1 MKLYRDPLYF
11 MLYEKVGDQE
21 LAKDLTIE
29 SLGKAF
35 KKLHLYVPNYVFSTW
50 LFTVARNHCIDYL
63 RKNKLPTVSIDK
75 MMLDVDGKRTNFD
88 LISDM
93 LNPEQEMEKKQRIAI
108 LRQIVDQLKPLN
120 PYGDSKNDFD
130 KWVLRQHIKPPFWAG
145 MKFFNV
151 YGPNEYHKGRMASV
165 ILHAFRQINRTG
177 EMKLF
182 RSHNPEFEDGKQKR
196 DFIYVKDVVNICHFL
211 MDARPESG
219 LYNVGSGKARTF
231 LDLTLNTFEAMNR
244 EKDVSFIDT
253 PEDIRDKYQYFTEA
267 SINKLISAGYKK
279 GFHTLEQG
287 VKDYVENYLMDHKY
301 F

>member
-1 MKLYRDPLYF
+1 MTNNLTEKGKRDLKLINRALETGDPTAYNELMKLYRDPLYF

-108 LRQIVDQLKPLN
+108 LRQIVDQLKPKYRALV
-120 PYGDSKNDFD
+120 K
-130 KWVLRQHIKPPFWAG
+130 LRYFKEMTYDEIATTLDIPIGTVKAQLHRSREQLFKIMSGIK
-145 MKFFNV
+145 
-151 YGPNEYHKGRMASV
+151 
-165 ILHAFRQINRTG
+165 
-177 EMKLF
+177 
-182 RSHNPEFEDGKQKR
+182 
-196 DFIYVKDVVNICHFL
+196 
-211 MDARPESG
+211 DA
-219 LYNVGSGKARTF
+219 Y
-231 LDLTLNTFEAMNR
+231 
-244 EKDVSFIDT
+244 
-253 PEDIRDKYQYFTEA
+253 
-267 SINKLISAGYKK
+267 
-279 GFHTLEQG
+279 
-287 VKDYVENYLMDHKY
+287 
-301 F
+301 